1 MIIQLDHSQLHL
13 LEDILASSSS
23 ATALLL
29 KTSIP
34 LIICLHYL
42 RKDNTYQVHLRDF
55 VSFLNHSDV
64 AVVMFE
70 TARGL

>member
-1 MIIQLDHSQLHL
+1 MLIQLDHSQLNL

-70 TARGL
+70 TARVL

>member
-1 MIIQLDHSQLHL
+1 MIIQLDYSQLNL
-13 LEDILASSSS
+13 LEDILASSSR

-29 KTSIP
+29 FTDIP
-34 LIICLHYL
+34 FIVCLQCL
-42 RKDNTYQVHLRDF
+42 RKDDTCQVHLRDF

-70 TARGL
+70 TGRGL